1 MVNAPKPETARNTGT
16 GLIPMAEMIASL
28 SHIIEQAAISFAWLL
43 ITVFPFLPETLVEHP
58 ETIMIVIGFGG
69 QFLFAMRFII
79 QWITSEREQKS
90 VIPIAFW
97 YFSIGG
103 GAVLLLYAIW
113 RQDPVIIC
121 GQGLGLFIYL
131 RNLYF
136 VSRER
141 RISISDADDDI
152 SSEK

>member
-1 MVNAPKPETARNTGT
+1 MMDFIANLSAMIESGAVAISHLLAILPFVPDSLPEKPE
-16 GLIPMAEMIASL
+16 
-28 SHIIEQAAISFAWLL
+28 Q
-43 ITVFPFLPETLVEHP
+43 V
-58 ETIMIVIGFGG
+58 MIVVGFGG

-79 QWITSEREQKS
+79 QWLTSEGAKRS

-121 GQGLGLFIYL
+121 GQGLGLFIYV
-131 RNLYF
+131 RNLIF
-136 VSRER
+136 IFRETKTN
-141 RISISDADDDI
+141 D
-152 SSEK
+152 